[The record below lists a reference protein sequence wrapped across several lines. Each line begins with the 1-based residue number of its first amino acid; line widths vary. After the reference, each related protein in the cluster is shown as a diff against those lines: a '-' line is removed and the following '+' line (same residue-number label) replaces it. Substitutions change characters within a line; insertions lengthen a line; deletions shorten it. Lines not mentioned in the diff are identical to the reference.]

1 MGCFHQVPPYKTQAI
16 KKDSDSQRQWMIPR
30 KQASRHS
37 RSNAHTSLQR
47 LAACTQPAQ
56 VQVKQ
61 GPSTEREVDRTH
73 TLNQDATGNC
83 QPLAKG
89 KPVFSSGAS
98 TTRHVNH
105 TAGQVLCRGVI
116 KRLTQNEQI
125 NSVDFFF
132 FFFWFSL
139 SL

>member
-1 MGCFHQVPPYKTQAI
+1 
-16 KKDSDSQRQWMIPR
+16 MIPG

-37 RSNAHTSLQR
+37 RSNAHTNSQR

-61 GPSTEREVDRTH
+61 GPSTEREVDRSHSEPGRYWQLTP
-73 TLNQDATGNC
+73 TG
-83 QPLAKG
+83 QG
-89 KPVFSSGAS
+89 KTSILQWSITG
-98 TTRHVNH
+98 HVNH

-116 KRLTQNEQI
+116 ERLTQNEQI

-132 FFFWFSL
+132 FGSL
-139 SL
+139 SLILLIFCLLILTSIFVGAFRGKTGQWAIASC